1 MTYGGLNQVLNEHR
15 AVDKRRRASSS
26 VAGAP
31 MPTRQHTP
39 TPFFPPSIRGATD
52 DLPSHVA
59 ICEERYIT
67 ASNRIFR
74 WAPSP
79 GPASSLSTSSGL
91 NFDPSGL
98 MRGAV
103 TEVLEFSLE
112 ESTCVSY
119 STAIIKYCAFCDSAG
134 IPIQDRCP
142 PSSGLLLAFVSSFV
156 AKIRADTAK
165 KYLGAVA
172 TWHRLWGHDWVIF
185 PQVTYALRGLKHFQ
199 PPANDL
205 RPPILAAHLHAVKA
219 HLDIDSDPLHAAV
232 WACSLFS
239 WWAVCRLAETTSPS
253 TPSFTPSRNATRASV
268 QAHRQV
274 LGGKEIVRVDLPW
287 TKTTK
292 EKGQQKH
299 VVKVGGALC
308 PVEAFDNH
316 LRLSPVPVSELS
328 TTALFAFRSSSMPGS
343 TLVLPLSKTKFLT
356 TFNAA
361 LVRSG
366 QEAFQGHSF
375 RIGGATMYWHTG
387 TDIKSI
393 KLIGGWK
400 GNSVL
405 KYLREYARGLLPAHE
420 RAAAAIAEAAPT

>member
-31 MPTRQHTP
+31 MPTGQQTP

-79 GPASSLSTSSGL
+79 GPASSLSTSSGF

-98 MRGAV
+98 MRGSV
-103 TEVLEFSLE
+103 NEVLEFSLE

-119 STAIIKYCAFCDSAG
+119 STGILKFCSFCDSAG

-172 TWHRLWGHDWVIF
+172 TWHRLWGFDWVIF

-199 PPANDL
+199 PPPNDL

-219 HLDIDSDPLHAAV
+219 HLDIDSDPLHAA
-232 WACSLFS
+232 
-239 WWAVCRLAETTSPS
+239 
-253 TPSFTPSRNATRASV
+253 
-268 QAHRQV
+268 
-274 LGGKEIVRVDLPW
+274 EIVRVDLPW

-328 TTALFAFRSSSMPGS
+328 TTALFAFRASSMPGS
-343 TLVLPLSKTKFLT
+343 TLVLPLSKTKFLA

-387 TDIKSI
+387 TGIKSI

-420 RAAAAIAEAAPT
+420 RAAAAIAEAAPS